1 MLSVNIG
8 VYLLYRFGLPGANTM
23 TDRSFWKIVLIDDE
37 DDIREVTTL
46 ALEDSG
52 FQVATAENGT
62 TGIQTCAQ
70 FQPQIVITDVRMP
83 GMDGIQVLETV
94 KQRWPDTEVIVATA
108 FGEMELAIRALQ
120 LDASDFIT
128 KPINNTALH
137 LALKRAQQRYLSRKR
152 LADYTALLEKEHAE
166 TSQQLLK
173 TFAYQK
179 NLIESALDGILACDA
194 QDKVVTFNRSM
205 EDMLGYDRGQVLHR
219 KTLDALFAAG
229 EFDRLK
235 QALAEEHSGGR
246 NRLSLHETTL
256 LDCNGNRVPVQ
267 VAAALLLNPAVS
279 GGLVCF
285 FRDLREIRHLERE
298 MSDQARILHQDK
310 MMSLGRLAASVVHE
324 INNPLSG
331 ILNYIRLMIRTLER
345 GPLVEERQAKF
356 QQYLDLVESE
366 TDRCSQIISSLLT
379 FSRKSSPQYGRID
392 IKDLI
397 GRCALLSQHKL
408 ELSNIKLVP
417 SLQGDIPPVTGDF
430 NQLQQCIINLVFN
443 AIDAMPS
450 GGTLFLEA
458 AYEATVEQVQI
469 RVRDTGTGISIEDQ
483 AHIFEPFFT
492 TKKEGYGVGLGLST
506 VYGIIERHK
515 GSVSVESQG
524 GLGATF
530 IIHLPVL
537 KE

>member
-8 VYLLYRFGLPGANTM
+8 VYYLYRFGLPGANTM
-23 TDRSFWKIVLIDDE
+23 TDISSWKIVLIDDE
-37 DDIREVTTL
+37 ADIREVTTL

-52 FQVATAENGT
+52 FQVVTAENGT
-62 TGIQTCAQ
+62 TGVETCAQ

-137 LALKRAQQRYLSRKR
+137 LALKRAQQRYLSRKQ
-152 LADYTALLEKEHAE
+152 LADYTTLLEIEHAE

-194 QDKVVTFNRSM
+194 QHKLVTFNRSM
-205 EDMLGYDRGQVLHR
+205 EEMLGYDRGQVLHR
-219 KTLDALFAAG
+219 KTLDFLFTTG

-235 QALAEEHSGGR
+235 QALTEEHSGGR

-256 LDCNGNRVPVQ
+256 LDSNGNRVPVQ
-267 VAAALLLNPAVS
+267 VAVALLLNPAES

-285 FRDLREIRHLERE
+285 FRDLRKIRHLERE

-331 ILNYIRLMIRTLER
+331 ILNYIRLMTRILER
-345 GPLVEERQAKF
+345 GPLDDKRQKKF
-356 QQYLDLVESE
+356 QRYLDLVESE

-379 FSRKSSPQYGRID
+379 FSRKSPPQFDRVD

-397 GRCALLSQHKL
+397 DHCALLSQHKL
-408 ELSNIKLVP
+408 ELSNIKLVR
-417 SLQGDIPPVTGDF
+417 SVQADIPPVKGDF
-430 NQLQQCIINLVFN
+430 NQLQQCIINLIFN

-450 GGTLFLEA
+450 GGTLLLNA
-458 AYEATVEQVQI
+458 STEATEERVQI
-469 RVRDTGTGISIEDQ
+469 KVRDTGPGIPFEDQ
-483 AHIFEPFFT
+483 AHIFDPFFT

-524 GLGATF
+524 ELGATF
-530 IIHLPVL
+530 IIYLPVL